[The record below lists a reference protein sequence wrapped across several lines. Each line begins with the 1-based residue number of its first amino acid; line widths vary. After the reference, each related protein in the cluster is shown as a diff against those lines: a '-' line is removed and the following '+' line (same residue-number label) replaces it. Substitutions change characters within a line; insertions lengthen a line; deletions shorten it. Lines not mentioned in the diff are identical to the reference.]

1 MTLPIH
7 FNSAVYDQKP
17 LRIQGGIPVFSERD
31 SYVENYEKIAA
42 DHVSQITKTQ
52 ENPFMEQ
59 ELWVSLERQTRAIIR
74 KYVPEGQRILDV
86 GVGLGRLLEPL
97 TEYERYGVDI
107 SLDYLT
113 IAKSRGIEVA
123 LAKIE
128 DLPYAKGY
136 FDAVVVC
143 DVLEHVFDLHYC
155 CRRII
160 ECLRPGGILIV
171 RVPYKEDLDVYLN
184 EDLPYE
190 FIHMRSFDEA
200 GLRLLFQK
208 IFRLQFLESATSTPY
223 LQGAPR
229 LKFRALQESARNQLS
244 SLAKIQPELS
254 EVASAFDVSEEKFVA
269 WIYQLKS
276 TAPEVYK
283 AVVNDLVL
291 GIEIDCVFR
300 KPFDHALGDLRA
312 TAVMESLD
320 GNASEESFFSRELSA
335 LRAELDKVP
344 RQQEIEAQSG
354 QERVV
359 LLQTTCTSMRQ
370 EAATRDDQI
379 LAQNQSMEAEFRCF
393 QSDTSSSLLS
403 MEARLALI
411 EQPWHKKLIH
421 FIKRKVHALL

>member
-1 MTLPIH
+1 MMLPNH
-7 FNSAVYDQKP
+7 ANSEMYDQKP
-17 LRIQGGIPVFSERD
+17 LRIQDGIPVFSERD
-31 SYVENYEKIAA
+31 AYVENYEKISA
-42 DHVSQITKTQ
+42 DHVSQITESQ
-52 ENPFMEQ
+52 ENPFMEE
-59 ELWVSLERQTRAIIR
+59 ELWVSLERQTREKIR
-74 KYVPEGQRILDV
+74 KYVPKGQRILDV

-155 CRRII
+155 CRKII

-184 EDLPYE
+184 DDLPYE

-229 LKFRALQESARNQLS
+229 LKFRALQETARNRLS
-244 SLAKIQPELS
+244 SLAKIQTELS
-254 EVASAFDVSEEKFVA
+254 DVASAFEVSEEKFVA

-276 TAPEVYK
+276 SSPEVYQ
-283 AVVNDLVL
+283 AVLKDLVH
-291 GIEIDCVFR
+291 GIDIDCVFR
-300 KPFDHALGDLRA
+300 RPFDHVLGDLRGPA
-312 TAVMESLD
+312 AVESLN
-320 GNASEESFFSRELSA
+320 GYASGESFFSRELAA
-335 LRAELDKVP
+335 LRAELDKVH
-344 RQQEIEAQSG
+344 RQLDIELQLCQEHSKSLES
-354 QERVV
+354 
-359 LLQTTCTSMRQ
+359 LRQ
-370 EAATRDDQI
+370 EAVTRDDLTRVQY
-379 LAQNQSMEAEFRCF
+379 QSMEAESSTF
-393 QSDTSSSLLS
+393 QSDTRSGLVSL
-403 MEARLALI
+403 EARLTLI
-411 EQPWHKKLIH
+411 EQPWHKKLVR
-421 FIKRKVHALL
+421 FIKRKVRSLL